1 MNELH
6 LTLMVWTHIAYLGI
20 AVAITVWVGRN
31 LKRHGIVVATNGD
44 ETDRD
49 IMDAFSRLLVV
60 GFYLVSFGVV
70 NIALKTGDTVATAQ
84 SAIELVSTKIGW
96 ILLILGVMNVVL
108 TLVFSEVRKQ
118 RRREHRDRELSLDA
132 FESNRRHQSV

>member
-6 LTLMVWTHIAYLGI
+6 ISLMVWTYLAYLAI

-49 IMDAFSRLLVV
+49 IVDAFSRLLVV
-60 GFYLVSFGVV
+60 GFYLVSFGAV
-70 NIALKTGDTVATAQ
+70 NIALKEGTSVASVQ
-84 SAIELVSTKIGW
+84 SALELVSSKIGW
-96 ILLILGVMNVVL
+96 ILLILGVMNMVL

-118 RRREHRDRELSLDA
+118 RRREHRDRELSL
-132 FESNRRHQSV
+132 ESFDGNRRQPVA